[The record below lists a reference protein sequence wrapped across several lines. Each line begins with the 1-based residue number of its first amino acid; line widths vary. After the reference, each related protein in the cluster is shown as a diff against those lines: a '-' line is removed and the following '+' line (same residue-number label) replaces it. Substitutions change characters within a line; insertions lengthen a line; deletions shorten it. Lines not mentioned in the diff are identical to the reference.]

1 MLGKRRQVGATG
13 LCDGHVKGG
22 QRVDGPQA
30 FEKCPIYDF
39 VRERVGDDMQVG
51 HTRVGVDVGY
61 ICDS

>member
-1 MLGKRRQVGATG
+1 MVGKRGQVGAAG

-22 QRVDGPQA
+22 QRVDSPQA

-39 VRERVGDDMQVG
+39 VHERVGDDMQVG
-51 HTRVGVDVGY
+51 HARVDVDVGY